1 MVRTTEIYNDE
12 GELSY
17 FTTHPYDEYNGDGV
31 SLTDK
36 FAEVREEYQKNGKNI
51 LNMRTYYNS
60 GFNHTTQKDE
70 KEPEFGIEVE
80 WIW

>member
-36 FAEVREEYQKNGKNI
+36 FAEVREEYKNNGKNI

-80 WIW
+80 WVW

>member
-1 MVRTTEIYNDE
+1 MEKTSEID
-12 GELSY
+12 GSY

-36 FAEVREEYQKNGKNI
+36 FAILREEYTKSGKKI
-51 LNMRTYYNS
+51 ISMKTYYNS
-60 GFNHTTQKDE
+60 GFNHTTQQDE
-70 KEPEFGIEVE
+70 TEPEFGVEIE

>member
-1 MVRTTEIYNDE
+1 MEKTSEID
-12 GELSY
+12 GSY

-36 FAEVREEYQKNGKNI
+36 FAELREEYTKSGKKI
-51 LNMRTYYNS
+51 ISMKTYYNS
-60 GFNHTTQKDE
+60 GFNHTTQQDE
-70 KEPEFGIEVE
+70 TEPEFGVEIE

>member
-1 MVRTTEIYNDE
+1 MEKTTEIH
-12 GELSY
+12 GSY

-51 LNMRTYYNS
+51 LSMRTYFNS
-60 GFNHTTQKDE
+60 GFDHTTQKDE